1 MELINPG
8 LGYLFWMTA
17 VFLILLFLLK
27 KFAWK
32 PVFGAINQRNNAID
46 KAMLAAEEA
55 RAEVAQMKADNER
68 IIQEAKLQKEAIL
81 KEAKEASD
89 KIVAASKDKATEE
102 ANRILAE
109 AQKRILQERQAA
121 VQDMK
126 TQVAEHAVGI
136 AEKILK
142 NQMQEASVQDG
153 YLTKLVKDIEL
164 N

>member
-8 LGYLFWMTA
+8 LGYLFWMLV

-32 PVFGAINQRNNAID
+32 PILSAVNQRNNAIE
-46 KAMLAAEEA
+46 KAMMAAEEA
-55 RAEVAQMKADNER
+55 RAEVAKMKADNER
-68 IIQEAKLQKEAIL
+68 IIQEAKLQKDAIL
-81 KEAKEASD
+81 KEAKEVSD
-89 KIVAASKDKATEE
+89 KIVAASKGKAKEE
-102 ANRILAE
+102 ADRILAE
-109 AQKRILQERQAA
+109 AQRRIMQERQAA

-142 NQMQEASVQDG
+142 NQMQGAVAQDN
-153 YLTKLVKDIEL
+153 YLNNLVKDIEL

>member
-8 LGYLFWMTA
+8 LGYLFWMLV

-32 PVFGAINQRNNAID
+32 PILSAVNQRNNAIE
-46 KAMLAAEEA
+46 KAMMAAEEA
-55 RAEVAQMKADNER
+55 RAEVAKMKADNER
-68 IIQEAKLQKEAIL
+68 IIQEAKLQKDAIL

-89 KIVAASKDKATEE
+89 KIVAASKGKAKEE
-102 ANRILAE
+102 ADRILAE
-109 AQKRILQERQAA
+109 AQRRIMQERQAA

-142 NQMQEASVQDG
+142 NQMQGAVAQDN
-153 YLTKLVKDIEL
+153 YLNNLVKDIEL

>member
-8 LGYLFWMTA
+8 LGFLFWMTL
-17 VFLILLFLLK
+17 VFLILLYLLK

-32 PVFGAINQRNNAID
+32 PIFGAINQRNNAID

-109 AQKRILQERQAA
+109 AQKRIMQERQAA

-126 TQVAEHAVGI
+126 AQVAEHAVGI

-142 NQMQEASVQDG
+142 NQMQEPTAQDS
-153 YLTKLVKDIEL
+153 YLNKLVKDIEL

>member
-8 LGYLFWMTA
+8 LGFLFWMTI
-17 VFLILLFLLK
+17 VFLILLYLLK

-32 PVFGAINQRNNAID
+32 PIFGAINQRSSAID

-68 IIQEAKLQKEAIL
+68 IIQEAKLEKEAIL

-89 KIVAASKDKATEE
+89 KIVAASKDKATQE

-109 AQKRILQERQAA
+109 AQKRISQERQAA

-142 NQMQEASVQDG
+142 NQMQESSAQDS
-153 YLTKLVKDIEL
+153 YLNKLVKDIDL

>member
-8 LGYLFWMTA
+8 LGYLFWMLI

-32 PVFGAINQRNNAID
+32 PILSAVNQRNNAIE
-46 KAMLAAEEA
+46 KAMMAAEEA
-55 RAEVAQMKADNER
+55 RAEVAKMKADNER
-68 IIQEAKLQKEAIL
+68 IIQEAKLQKDAIL

-89 KIVAASKDKATEE
+89 KIVAASKGKAKEE
-102 ANRILAE
+102 ADRILAE
-109 AQKRILQERQAA
+109 AQRRIMQERQAA

-142 NQMQEASVQDG
+142 NQMQGAVAQDN
-153 YLTKLVKDIEL
+153 YLNNLVKDIEL

>member
-8 LGYLFWMTA
+8 LGYLVWMLI
-17 VFLILLFLLK
+17 VFLLLLFLLK

-32 PVFGAINQRNNAID
+32 PIFSAINQRNNAID
-46 KAMLAAEEA
+46 KAMLSAEEA

-68 IIQEAKLQKEAIL
+68 IIQEAKLEKELIL

-89 KIVAASKDKATEE
+89 KIVAASKDKAIEE

-109 AQKRILQERQAA
+109 AQKRITQERQAA
-121 VQDMK
+121 IQDMK
-126 TQVAEHAVGI
+126 SQVAEHAVGI

-142 NQMQEASVQDG
+142 NQMQTPAAQDS
-153 YLTKLVKDIEL
+153 YVNNLVKDIEL

>member
-8 LGYLFWMTA
+8 LGYLFWMLV

-32 PVFGAINQRNNAID
+32 PILSAVNQRNSAIE
-46 KAMLAAEEA
+46 KAMMAAEEA
-55 RAEVAQMKADNER
+55 RAEVAKMKADNER
-68 IIQEAKLQKEAIL
+68 IIQEAKLQKDAIL
-81 KEAKEASD
+81 KEAKEVSD
-89 KIVAASKDKATEE
+89 KIVAASKGKAKEE
-102 ANRILAE
+102 ADRILAE
-109 AQKRILQERQAA
+109 AQRRIMQERQAA

-142 NQMQEASVQDG
+142 NQMQGAVAQDN
-153 YLTKLVKDIEL
+153 YLNNLVKDIEL

>member
-8 LGYLFWMTA
+8 LGFLVWMLI
-17 VFLILLFLLK
+17 VFLLLLFLLK

-32 PVFGAINQRNNAID
+32 PIFTAINQRNNAID
-46 KAMLAAEEA
+46 KAMLSAEEA

-68 IIQEAKLQKEAIL
+68 IIQEAKLEKELIL

-89 KIVAASKDKATEE
+89 KIVAASKDKAAEE

-109 AQKRILQERQAA
+109 AQKRITQERQAA
-121 VQDMK
+121 IQDMK
-126 TQVAEHAVGI
+126 SQVAEHAVGI

-142 NQMQEASVQDG
+142 NQMQTPAAQDS
-153 YLTKLVKDIEL
+153 YVNNLVKDIEL

>member
-8 LGYLFWMTA
+8 LGYLFWMLV

-32 PVFGAINQRNNAID
+32 PILSAVNQRNSAIE
-46 KAMLAAEEA
+46 KAMMAAEEA
-55 RAEVAQMKADNER
+55 RAEVAKMKADNER
-68 IIQEAKLQKEAIL
+68 IIQEAKLQKDAIL
-81 KEAKEASD
+81 KEAKEVGD
-89 KIVAASKDKATEE
+89 KIVAASKGKAKEE
-102 ANRILAE
+102 ADRILAE
-109 AQKRILQERQAA
+109 AQRRIMQERQAA

-142 NQMQEASVQDG
+142 NQMQGAVAQDN
-153 YLTKLVKDIEL
+153 YLNNLVKDIEL